1 MGFFEAIIPVVAV
14 GGFYGAVITFIYMKY
29 RSQHL
34 QRMALIDS
42 GQSAEIFKEI
52 TPSDRS
58 AALKYGMLSTGIGI
72 GFVLGVLIEQSLNW
86 PDAAAIIPLSFVG
99 GGLGLIGYYLVMS
112 RKEDY

>member
-14 GGFYGAVITFIYMKY
+14 GGFYGAIITFIYMKY
-29 RSQHL
+29 RSKHL

-52 TPSDRS
+52 TPGDKSI
-58 AALKYGMLSTGIGI
+58 ALKYGMLSTGIGI
-72 GFVLGVLIEQSLNW
+72 GFILGVLIEQGLRW
-86 PDAAAIIPLSFVG
+86 PDATAIIPMSFVG
-99 GGLGLIGYYLVMS
+99 GGLGLIGYYLIMS